1 MNVILADGAG
11 IPLTPTPTP
20 TPTPA
25 PTPNQA
31 TTTNLAAVADLEL
44 CPLETFKQGTLG
56 RIPEGSTFEAE
67 CRSEPGLAGAA
78 A

>member
-1 MNVILADGAG
+1 MLPCISPGVVVTHL
-11 IPLTPTPTP
+11 IPSC
-20 TPTPA
+20 A
-25 PTPNQA
+25 RRMDSVEA

-44 CPLETFKQGTLG
+44 CPLETFKQGTVG
-56 RIPEGSTFEAE
+56 RISEGSTFEAE